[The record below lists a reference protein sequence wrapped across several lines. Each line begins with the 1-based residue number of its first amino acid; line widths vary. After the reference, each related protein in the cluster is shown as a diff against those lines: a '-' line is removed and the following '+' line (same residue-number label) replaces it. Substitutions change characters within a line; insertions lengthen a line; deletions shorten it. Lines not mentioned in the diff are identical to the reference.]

1 MLTDGWS
8 RPAHKERVFIEMNAV
23 NDLDNILTQ
32 AFSDFFADMPSDWHA
47 KERDCVSRFVFGYL
61 INECKEGTAFESPAQ
76 LGIEVAV
83 KQPAGVGE
91 KRTAHKDLV
100 IWREP
105 FQTSWDEG
113 FAPVVIPHAVI
124 EWKVERKGKKEKT
137 AHDIEWLEAFS
148 VENPESVGYSTYL
161 RFPKHGTG
169 DVQLT
174 VQKCCRGRW
183 STLPVGME
191 SCSR

>member
-1 MLTDGWS
+1 
-8 RPAHKERVFIEMNAV
+8 MNIV
-23 NDLDNILTQ
+23 NDLDAILTQ
-32 AFSDFFADMPSDWHA
+32 AFSSFLAELPSDWHA

-83 KQPAGVGE
+83 KQPEDVGE

-105 FQTSWDEG
+105 FQTSWDAD
-113 FAPVVIPHAVI
+113 FDAVAIPQAVI
-124 EWKVERKGKKEKT
+124 EWKVERKGKKEKI
-137 AHDIEWLEAFS
+137 AHDIEWIEAFS

-161 RFPKHGTG
+161 RFPKYGSG
-169 DVQLT
+169 DIGLA
-174 VQKCCRGRW
+174 VQKCCQGKW
-183 STLPVGME
+183 STLRV
-191 SCSR
+191 

>member
-1 MLTDGWS
+1 MKL
-8 RPAHKERVFIEMNAV
+8 N
-23 NDLDNILTQ
+23 NNLDDILTQ
-32 AFSDFFADMPSDWHA
+32 AFSSFLAELPSDWHA

-91 KRTAHKDLV
+91 KEQHTKTLLSGESLSRRAGMKDFDAV
-100 IWREP
+100 
-105 FQTSWDEG
+105 
-113 FAPVVIPHAVI
+113 AIPHAVV

-161 RFPKHGTG
+161 RFPKHGAG

-191 SCSR
+191 SYSR

>member
-1 MLTDGWS
+1 
-8 RPAHKERVFIEMNAV
+8 MNAV
-23 NDLDNILTQ
+23 NDLDDILTQ
-32 AFSDFFADMPSDWHA
+32 AFSSFLAELPSDWHA
-47 KERDCVSRFVFGYL
+47 KERDCVSRFVFGHL
-61 INECKEGTAFESPAQ
+61 INESKEGTAVESPGQ

-83 KQPAGVGE
+83 KQPEGVGE

-105 FQTSWDEG
+105 FQTSWDED
-113 FAPVVIPHAVI
+113 FDAVAVPHAVV
-124 EWKVERKGKKEKT
+124 EWKVERKGKKENT

-148 VENPESVGYSTYL
+148 IENPKSVGYSTYL
-161 RFPKHGTG
+161 RFPKHGDG

-183 STLPVGME
+183 SPLPVGME
-191 SCSR
+191 SYSR